1 MGDLAQ
7 AVGMILEDSEGVA
20 VKSTQPSVTYCGRVE
35 RRLAEDP
42 V

>member
-20 VKSTQPSVTYCGRVE
+20 VKSTQPSCMVSVQDT
-35 RRLAEDP
+35 
-42 V
+42 